1 MKAGNRLQRLHAGLG
16 AIPQKRQNTN
26 LLGALAQYGSHASTN
41 EALLKATAD
50 AERFSLQV
58 FPDLATAPVAESR
71 RRASRLAGKLAKR
84 LRERLGAVQDQTTD
98 EDFAQLGI
106 QARGAEKSLGERWSR
121 QLEDRLKGYGALVKA
136 AAAAELSGSR
146 VLATQLTML
155 QGHAGTPP
163 KTREQAERIRKALG
177 GLTEMVAQ
185 LGLEG
190 APGRFLMDAAAGRG
204 DARALRDPEVQAFVE
219 RHDLWRLLVV
229 TLR

>member
-1 MKAGNRLQRLHAGLG
+1 MKAGTRLQRLHAGLG

-26 LLGALAQYGSHASTN
+26 LLGTLAQYGSNASTS
-41 EALLKATAD
+41 EAVLTVTAD
-50 AERFSLQV
+50 AERFAVQV

-84 LRERLGAVQDQTTD
+84 LRERIDAVQDRATD
-98 EDFAQLGI
+98 EDFAQLGV
-106 QARGAEKSLGERWSR
+106 QARSADKTLGERWSR
-121 QLEDRLKGYGALVKA
+121 QLEDRLKGYGALVQAAKA
-136 AAAAELSGSR
+136 AKLSESWG
-146 VLATQLTML
+146 LATQLTIL
-155 QGHAGTPP
+155 QGHAGAPPRTPG
-163 KTREQAERIRKALG
+163 QAERIREALD
-177 GLTEMVAQ
+177 GLTGMVAQ

-229 TLR
+229 TFR